1 MTQLGMG
8 VSADSYWRPYALCH
22 FGTLLKWRLIKLIHA
37 DFITEVSDRTATGW
51 STAPI
56 GALRLFAPM
65 QTTPPQ
71 KNIFSIIVPAIAMAT
86 HSRTV
91 RNQTIK
97 HPEKF
102 MTSTNNK
109 DLLPEFESIKD
120 DNEKILW
127 TGKPKFIP
135 FIFTG
140 ILGGI
145 FTIAFGVVW
154 LLSVRNLN
162 SNGEKSSPSYFWIFG
177 LIPLTAGLF
186 AFLRKVFSF
195 SNTAYSYSDKRVMMR
210 SGFIGTDFKTIDY
223 DKISDIEVTVSIV
236 EKIYNVGTIRFFSGR
251 TQSDEGN
258 ITKLYDSWTAI
269 ENPYEVFKMVKQ
281 TAVNIK
287 TDFSYP
293 NALRPDT
300 NPGYNTKYQPEK

>member
-1 MTQLGMG
+1 
-8 VSADSYWRPYALCH
+8 
-22 FGTLLKWRLIKLIHA
+22 
-37 DFITEVSDRTATGW
+37 
-51 STAPI
+51 
-56 GALRLFAPM
+56 
-65 QTTPPQ
+65 
-71 KNIFSIIVPAIAMAT
+71 
-86 HSRTV
+86 
-91 RNQTIK
+91 
-97 HPEKF
+97 
-102 MTSTNNK
+102 MTSINNK

-120 DNEKILW
+120 HNEVILW

-145 FTIAFGVVW
+145 STIAFAVVW
-154 LLSVRNLN
+154 LLTARDFGSNIDSN
-162 SNGEKSSPSYFWIFG
+162 STNYFWLFG
-177 LIPLTAGLF
+177 LIPLLAGLF
-186 AFLRKVFSF
+186 AFLIKVFSF
-195 SNTAYSYSDKRVMMR
+195 SNTSYSYSDKRVMMR

-223 DKISDIEVTVSIV
+223 DKISDIEVTVSVV

-251 TQSDEGN
+251 TQTDEGN
-258 ITKLYDSWTAI
+258 TTKLYDSWSAI

-281 TAVNIK
+281 TSVNIK

>member
-1 MTQLGMG
+1 
-8 VSADSYWRPYALCH
+8 
-22 FGTLLKWRLIKLIHA
+22 
-37 DFITEVSDRTATGW
+37 
-51 STAPI
+51 
-56 GALRLFAPM
+56 
-65 QTTPPQ
+65 
-71 KNIFSIIVPAIAMAT
+71 
-86 HSRTV
+86 
-91 RNQTIK
+91 
-97 HPEKF
+97 
-102 MTSTNNK
+102 MTSINNK

-120 DNEKILW
+120 HNEVILW

-145 FTIAFGVVW
+145 FTIAFAVVW
-154 LLSVRNLN
+154 LLTARDFGSNIDSN
-162 SNGEKSSPSYFWIFG
+162 STNYFWLFG
-177 LIPLTAGLF
+177 LIPLLAGLF
-186 AFLRKVFSF
+186 AFLIKVFSF
-195 SNTAYSYSDKRVMMR
+195 SNTSYSYSDKRVMMR

-223 DKISDIEVTVSIV
+223 DKISDIEVKVSVV

-251 TQSDEGN
+251 TQTDEGN
-258 ITKLYDSWTAI
+258 TTKLYDSWTAI

-281 TAVNIK
+281 TSVNIK

>member
-1 MTQLGMG
+1 
-8 VSADSYWRPYALCH
+8 
-22 FGTLLKWRLIKLIHA
+22 
-37 DFITEVSDRTATGW
+37 
-51 STAPI
+51 
-56 GALRLFAPM
+56 
-65 QTTPPQ
+65 
-71 KNIFSIIVPAIAMAT
+71 
-86 HSRTV
+86 
-91 RNQTIK
+91 
-97 HPEKF
+97 
-102 MTSTNNK
+102 MTSINNK

-120 DNEKILW
+120 DNEVILW

-145 FTIAFGVVW
+145 FTIAFAVVW
-154 LLSVRNLN
+154 LLTARDFGSNIDSN
-162 SNGEKSSPSYFWIFG
+162 STNYFWLFG
-177 LIPLTAGLF
+177 LIPLLAGLF
-186 AFLRKVFSF
+186 AFLIKVFSF
-195 SNTAYSYSDKRVMMR
+195 SNTSYSYSDKRVMMR

-223 DKISDIEVTVSIV
+223 DKISDIEVTVSVV

-251 TQSDEGN
+251 TQTDEGN
-258 ITKLYDSWTAI
+258 TTKLYDSWSAI

-281 TAVNIK
+281 TSVNIK